1 MKLATLLSMT
11 TKRGIMMINELDTI
25 GFFISRTQSKLQK
38 RFLQQLKP
46 YGVTP
51 EQWVL
56 FARLSEKEGISPT
69 ELSKTSLRDKPYTT
83 RLIDKL
89 EDRGLIRR
97 EESQND
103 KRSSLIYLT
112 KEGNEL
118 SKEIFSIITELNQ
131 WVIGT
136 MSGEEVM
143 QLKFLLN
150 KLYAHVKN

>member
-1 MKLATLLSMT
+1 
-11 TKRGIMMINELDTI
+11 MINALDTI

-38 RFLQQLKP
+38 LFLQKLKP

-69 ELSKTSLRDKPYTT
+69 DLSKTSLRDKPYTT

-89 EDRGLIRR
+89 EDKGLIRR

-103 KRSSLIYLT
+103 KRSSLIFLT
-112 KEGNEL
+112 EKGGEIR
-118 SKEIFSIITELNQ
+118 KEILPIIAELNQ
-131 WVIGT
+131 WVMATI
-136 MSGEEVM
+136 SEEEVR

-150 KLYAHVKN
+150 KWYDHVKN

>member
-1 MKLATLLSMT
+1 
-11 TKRGIMMINELDTI
+11 MIDVLDTI
-25 GFFISRTQSKLQK
+25 GFFINRTQSNLHK

-56 FARLSEKEGISPT
+56 FARLSEKEGISLT
-69 ELSKTSLRDKPYTT
+69 DLSQTSLRDKPYTT

-89 EDRGLIRR
+89 EDRGLVRR

-118 SKEIFSIITELNQ
+118 RKKILPLIAELDR
-131 WVIGT
+131 WVIGA
-136 MSGEEVM
+136 MSEKEVST
-143 QLKFLLN
+143 LKFLLN
-150 KLYAHVKN
+150 KLYGHIKN

>member
-1 MKLATLLSMT
+1 
-11 TKRGIMMINELDTI
+11 MINALDTI

-38 RFLQQLKP
+38 LFLQKLKP

-69 ELSKTSLRDKPYTT
+69 DLSKTSLRDKPYTT

-89 EDRGLIRR
+89 EDKGLIRR

-103 KRSSLIYLT
+103 KRSSLIFLT
-112 KEGNEL
+112 EKGGEIR
-118 SKEIFSIITELNQ
+118 KEILPIIAELNQ
-131 WVIGT
+131 WVMATI
-136 MSGEEVM
+136 SEEEVR

-150 KLYAHVKN
+150 KLYDHVKN

>member
-1 MKLATLLSMT
+1 V
-11 TKRGIMMINELDTI
+11 IDVLDTI
-25 GFFISRTQSKLQK
+25 GFFINRTQSNLHK

-56 FARLSEKEGISPT
+56 FARLSEKEGISLT
-69 ELSKTSLRDKPYTT
+69 DLSQTSLRDKPYTT

-89 EDRGLIRR
+89 EDRGLVRR

-118 SKEIFSIITELNQ
+118 RKKILPLIAELDR
-131 WVIGT
+131 WVIGA
-136 MSGEEVM
+136 MSEKEVST
-143 QLKFLLN
+143 LKFLLN
-150 KLYAHVKN
+150 KLYGHIKN

>member
-1 MKLATLLSMT
+1 
-11 TKRGIMMINELDTI
+11 MIDVLDTV
-25 GFFISRTQSKLQK
+25 GFFISRSQSNLQK

-56 FARLSEKEGISPT
+56 FAGLSEQEGISLT

-83 RLIDKL
+83 RLIDSL
-89 EDRGLIRR
+89 ENKGLIRR
-97 EESQND
+97 AESQND
-103 KRSSLIYLT
+103 RRSSLIFLT
-112 KEGNEL
+112 EKGNNL
-118 SKEIFSIITELNQ
+118 RNEILPIIAELNQ

-136 MSGEEVM
+136 MSEEEVR

-150 KLYAHVKN
+150 KLYDRVKS